1 MRKEGRRLAVCSHT
15 RAPKARKEV
24 IRNLND
30 MDGAM
35 ITHIVTQSA
44 CNSGN
49 KLFKDELAVSYVDK

>member
-1 MRKEGRRLAVCSHT
+1 MCSHT